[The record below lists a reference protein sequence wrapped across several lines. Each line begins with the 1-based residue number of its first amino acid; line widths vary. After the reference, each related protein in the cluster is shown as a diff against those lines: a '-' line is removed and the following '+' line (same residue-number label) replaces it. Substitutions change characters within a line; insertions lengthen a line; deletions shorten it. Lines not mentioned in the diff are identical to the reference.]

1 MTHNFD
7 IDEGFV
13 LILEEISGQGMP
25 SDVTTALIGCRDQLT
40 ELAEACRQTDAY
52 SSAVGEVEASR
63 AEIADEWE
71 PKDHL
76 YRAWMMLLEHFAGST
91 GDMHQTVV
99 RRYIPMVAGFLPA

>member
-1 MTHNFD
+1 VIHDLD

-25 SDVTTALIGCRDQLT
+25 SDVTQALIDCREKLL
-40 ELAEACRQTDAY
+40 ELAEACQQTDAY
-52 SSAVGEVEASR
+52 LGAVGEVETAR

-76 YRAWMMLLEHFAGST
+76 YRAWMMLLEHFAGSS
-91 GDMHQTVV
+91 GDKHQAVV
-99 RRYIPMVAGFLPA
+99 RRYVPMVAGFLPD

>member
-1 MTHNFD
+1 MIHDLD

-13 LILEEISGQGMP
+13 LVLEEISGEGMP
-25 SDVTTALIGCRDQLT
+25 SDVTTALISCGDKLL

-52 SSAVGEVEASR
+52 LGAVGEVEAAR